1 MCKDGGHHQNPP
13 EPHLLTSATL
23 SLDHAYISLARP
35 TLIITHSLSLL
46 SDVCYSALTSARV
59 WPEGGTGVERGGDVM
74 ELVVTLALRLSCVR
88 SSGKTTPAALYSP
101 INVEMQLK
109 KQVLQKPVISSP
121 LSHVD
126 VSNYISFAS
135 WLLSALR

>member
-1 MCKDGGHHQNPP
+1 
-13 EPHLLTSATL
+13 
-23 SLDHAYISLARP
+23 
-35 TLIITHSLSLL
+35 
-46 SDVCYSALTSARV
+46 
-59 WPEGGTGVERGGDVM
+59 M

-135 WLLSALR
+135 CIMVVVCTEVDFRGAVGSQSIAIL

>member
-1 MCKDGGHHQNPP
+1 
-13 EPHLLTSATL
+13 
-23 SLDHAYISLARP
+23 
-35 TLIITHSLSLL
+35 
-46 SDVCYSALTSARV
+46 
-59 WPEGGTGVERGGDVM
+59 M

-88 SSGKTTPAALYSP
+88 SSGKNNPCCALLFT

-135 WLLSALR
+135 CIMVVVCTEVDFRGTVASQSIAIV